1 MKDYPIDNIIDKL
14 SGEIRDNLYEQ
25 KNRKV

>member
-1 MKDYPIDNIIDKL
+1 MKDCPIKNIIDNL
-14 SGEIRDNLYEQ
+14 SGEIRGNLYEQ